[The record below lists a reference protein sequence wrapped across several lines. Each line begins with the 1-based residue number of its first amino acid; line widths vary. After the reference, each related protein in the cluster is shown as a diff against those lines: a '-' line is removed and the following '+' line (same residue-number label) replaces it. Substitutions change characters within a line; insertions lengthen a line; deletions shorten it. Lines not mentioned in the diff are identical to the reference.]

1 MCLMQEYGH
10 PNARKP
16 ACDFDAYKKK
26 ATIIVEEYF
35 ATDDVVS
42 ATNELRELA
51 MPNYNYYF
59 VKKLVS
65 MAMDRHDQEKEMAA
79 VLLSA
84 LYADVID
91 ASQVYRGF
99 SKLVE
104 SADDLIVDI
113 PDTVDVLALFI
124 ARAVVDDILP
134 PAFLKKQIALLPND
148 SKGVEVLKRAEKG
161 YLAAPMHSESIERRW
176 RGSKTKTVEDV
187 KARINNLLIEYVV
200 SGDKKEAFRCIK
212 DLKVSCFHHEIV
224 KRALIMAMERCQAED
239 RLQDLSRKQLKKA

>member
-51 MPNYNYYF
+51 MPSYNYYF

-104 SADDLIVDI
+104 SADDLIVY
-113 PDTVDVLALFI
+113 T
-124 ARAVVDDILP
+124 RY
-134 PAFLKKQIALLPND
+134 
-148 SKGVEVLKRAEKG
+148 S
-161 YLAAPMHSESIERRW
+161 
-176 RGSKTKTVEDV
+176 
-187 KARINNLLIEYVV
+187 
-200 SGDKKEAFRCIK
+200 RC
-212 DLKVSCFHHEIV
+212 SCIV
-224 KRALIMAMERCQAED
+224 YSSSCG
-239 RLQDLSRKQLKKA
+239 

>member
-1 MCLMQEYGH
+1 MIQEYGH
-10 PNARKP
+10 PNARKS
-16 ACDFDAYKKK
+16 ANDFDAYKKK

-42 ATNELRELA
+42 TTNELTELA

-84 LYADVID
+84 VYDDVID
-91 ASQVYRGF
+91 APQVYRGF

-212 DLKVSCFHHEIV
+212 DLKF
-224 KRALIMAMERCQAED
+224 
-239 RLQDLSRKQLKKA
+239 LSSTMK